1 MRRLIQGLLGAAVAA
16 LLGVAHQDVR
26 QPLAG
31 YAAHSGIVGAS
42 RSSLVHMPELR
53 VASERTPKA
62 PTEQA
67 ARNRRPSAAAGSGV
81 LPAPIAPVGVMA
93 PAILTIG
100 GSTSV
105 ILLDSECGHCTRAAR
120 PPPIS

>member
-16 LLGVAHQDVR
+16 LLGAAHQDVR
-26 QPLAG
+26 APMPG
-31 YAAHSGIVGAS
+31 YAAHSGVLGAP
-42 RSSLVHMPELR
+42 RSGLVHLPELR

-62 PTEQA
+62 PPEQA
-67 ARNRRPSAAAGSGV
+67 ARNRRPSTAAGSGV
-81 LPAPIAPVGVMA
+81 LPAPTVPVGVSA

-105 ILLDSECGHCTRAAR
+105 VLLDSECGHCTRAAR